1 MYVHIY
7 ICAYIYIR
15 TYYIAGHI
23 GTYIP
28 ICPHTHIHEM
38 VSAHVREDKKKNRKK
53 LKRRRNTHLGGKSV
67 SQLLLINCLCQR
79 GKREKKNISV
89 NTKSVKHTYI
99 RRKKNEKK
107 ISEKEGEKKYS

>member
-38 VSAHVREDKKKNRKK
+38 VSAHVREDKKK
-53 LKRRRNTHLGGKSV
+53 
-67 SQLLLINCLCQR
+67 Q
-79 GKREKKNISV
+79 
-89 NTKSVKHTYI
+89 
-99 RRKKNEKK
+99 KK
-107 ISEKEGEKKYS
+107 IKKAEKHAPWRQKR